1 MASLF
6 HLKFLKPLSCLQAG
20 LLYSLI
26 FGVLYHF
33 PLFAYV
39 YKESNQV
46 SFIAMMV
53 VVLFCVNG
61 ALFLAL
67 GLISASLMRW
77 SAIVFSWLNSVAFYF
92 ISAYKVFLN
101 KSMMGNVLN
110 TNTHEVLGFL
120 SVKLF
125 VFIVVFGVLPGYI
138 IYKIPLK
145 NSSKK
150 APFLAILALV
160 FIFIASALANAKN
173 WLWFDKHAK
182 FIGGLIL
189 PFAYSVNAFRVSA
202 LKFFAP
208 TIKPLPLFSPNHS

>member
-46 SFIAMMV
+46 SFIAMIV

-67 GLISASLMRW
+67 GLISIYLIRL
-77 SAIVFSWLNSVAFYF
+77 SAIVFSLLNSIAFYF
-92 ISAYKVFLN
+92 ISTT
-101 KSMMGNVLN
+101 SC
-110 TNTHEVLGFL
+110 
-120 SVKLF
+120 
-125 VFIVVFGVLPGYI
+125 
-138 IYKIPLK
+138 
-145 NSSKK
+145 
-150 APFLAILALV
+150 
-160 FIFIASALANAKN
+160 
-173 WLWFDKHAK
+173 
-182 FIGGLIL
+182 
-189 PFAYSVNAFRVSA
+189 R
-202 LKFFAP
+202 
-208 TIKPLPLFSPNHS
+208 